1 MGWLAEQIV
10 LVDVDLGVSGRFGSE
25 RDGYRQIVA
34 RLCMGEVPDIA
45 ETNPTTGRRR
55 PLTMSSPT
63 MMAPARGVGAGCGQA
78 WSVGMIHSSLMA
90 VWRGRVTM

>member
-45 ETNPTTGRRR
+45 DGVAYMVTRPRHTAISELWIMPTD
-55 PLTMSSPT
+55 
-63 MMAPARGVGAGCGQA
+63 QA
-78 WSVGMIHSSLMA
+78 
-90 VWRGRVTM
+90 